1 MEIDFKQVEDLEDL
15 RAVPDGEYP
24 CRIIEVRESRSP
36 AGHVR
41 WGMRW
46 EVLRG
51 DWQGRTACWDSLHW
65 SERGLPRLK
74 YVLRILGFDVTGELA
89 VKATDLEGRSALVV
103 CTSEER
109 EDPVS
114 GIRRL
119 LNRVPFAGYRA
130 LEDKEDGPAATAEAL
145 GNSNRNGQQKVGK

>member
-15 RAVPDGEYP
+15 RAVPDGEYT
-24 CRIIEVRESRSP
+24 CRIAEIRESRSP
-36 AGHVR
+36 AGHIR
-41 WGMRW
+41 WGLRW
-46 EVLRG
+46 EVALG

-74 YVLRILGFDVTGELA
+74 YVLRILGFDVSGELS
-89 VKATDLEGRSALVV
+89 VQATDLENRRALVS

-119 LNRVPFAGYRA
+119 LNRVPFAGYRP
-130 LEDKEDGPAATAEAL
+130 LPADAEAAARAR
-145 GNSNRNGQQKVGK
+145 SNGKKAGGKNKAAEA